1 MNVNIKRMNQF
12 SLEGKDYIELHNLL
26 KVIGLCGSGGEAKML
41 IADGLVKV
49 DGVVET
55 RKRCKIRAG
64 QVAEFQGEKISVQ
77 A

>member
-1 MNVNIKRMNQF
+1 MVMLQF
-12 SLEGKDYIELHNLL
+12 SLQGREFIELNNLL
-26 KVIGLCGSGGEAKML
+26 KVTGLCGSGGVAKMV

-64 QVAEFQGEKISVQ
+64 QTVAFQGQTIAVK

>member
-1 MNVNIKRMNQF
+1 MSPF
-12 SLEGKDYIELHNLL
+12 SLEGREFIELNNLL
-26 KVIGLCGSGGEAKML
+26 KVTGLCGSGGVAKLL

-64 QVAEFQGEKISVQ
+64 RVVEFQGEIIEVK